1 MYDVRNL
8 RSEKGSVSKT
18 TIKWQV
24 SEILFML
31 SAYKMLTHA
40 VCEFHFL
47 KTLSRIITCDH
58 TVPIKVR
65 MQGQANSSLCSL
77 HGCYKISEGQRPQIG
92 ERKG

>member
-1 MYDVRNL
+1 MYDVHNL

-24 SEILFML
+24 SETLFML

-40 VCEFHFL
+40 VYEFHFL
-47 KTLSRIITCDH
+47 NTLSRIITYDH

-65 MQGQANSSLCSL
+65 M
-77 HGCYKISEGQRPQIG
+77 E
-92 ERKG
+92 